1 MLPFFNALPS
11 ESVKPQK
18 EDTGGGSSE
27 SSTANPKA
35 TFRQLLFIIFWFGLF
50 TGFMEIA
57 IMGIRR
63 LLGHKIFLVSKFVVW
78 MAPLADI
85 VFFLVVIGFCLLLA
99 RSWKGINSIRLVII
113 LGIFF
118 FALTLLFMIRGLHP
132 YAAVVLALGIGIRL
146 STPVYKRWT
155 SFYKFARNSQWW
167 MAGVLLLTTVGV
179 HGTDFYREWHAWRS
193 LPDARK
199 NSPNIL
205 LIVLDTVRSRN
216 LSLYGYH
223 RKTTPHLEEF
233 ARKSVV
239 FEQAISTAPWTLP
252 AHISMFTGRLP
263 HEVSGNWESPLDD
276 TYPTLAEVLTRHG
289 YHTAGFV
296 ANTRYCSYEHGLNR
310 GFIHYEDFRISWR
323 EVLNSSALTRMIAKN
338 NRVRTLLRTDELLS
352 RKEGYRVNDSFL
364 SWLDKQDR
372 EPFFVFLNYY
382 DAHTPYLPP
391 APYDKKFGPG
401 RRRGHI
407 SPIQRLWESG
417 GHLSPEDLQEEI
429 DAYDGAIAYIDDQ
442 LNKLFKALE
451 KKGIL
456 QNTIIIITSD
466 HGEEFGEHGFFT
478 HGKSL
483 YMLEIHV
490 PLIISLPEQSRVSKR
505 IEHPAIIS
513 DIPATIVDLLNL
525 KSDNPFPGE
534 SLVRFWNSP
543 APEDSIPYKFLL
555 SEVDFAR
562 NLPDNYPIS
571 RGDMKSIVHGNLH
584 YIKNGDGK
592 EELYDFRQD
601 PDEMENLINSK
612 TSPFDV
618 TVFRNQLEKTVHR
631 NHSQNTLSKK

>member
-1 MLPFFNALPS
+1 MLPFLSALPS
-11 ESVKPQK
+11 
-18 EDTGGGSSE
+18 DTPGTSSE
-27 SSTANPKA
+27 KPVTIPPDSPSAKPTA
-35 TFRQLLFIIFWFGLF
+35 TIRQLLFIIFWFGLF
-50 TGFMEIA
+50 TGFTEIA

-63 LLGHKIFLVSKFVVW
+63 LFGHKIFLVSKFVVW
-78 MAPLADI
+78 MAPLSDI
-85 VFFLVVIGFCLLLA
+85 IFFLVVIGFCLFIA
-99 RSWKGINSIRLVII
+99 HSWKQINTIRLVII

-118 FALTLLFMIRGLHP
+118 FSLTLLFMVPGLHP
-132 YAAVVLALGIGIRL
+132 YASVVLALGIGIRL
-146 STPVYKRWT
+146 STFVYQKWKG
-155 SFYKFARNSQWW
+155 FYKFARKSQWW
-167 MAGVLLLTTVGV
+167 MAGLLLLTTGGV
-179 HGTDFYREWHAWRS
+179 HGTDFFREWRAWKN
-193 LPDARK
+193 LPVARK

-205 LIVLDTVRSRN
+205 LIVLDTVRFRN

-233 ARKSVV
+233 ARKSIV
-239 FEQAISTAPWTLP
+239 FDHAFSTAPWTLP
-252 AHISMFTGRLP
+252 SHISMFTGRFP

-276 TYPTLAEVLTRHG
+276 TYPTLAEVLTHQG

-323 EVLNSSALTRMIAKN
+323 EVLNSSALTRMIARN
-338 NRVRTLLRTDELLS
+338 NRVRTLLKTDELLS
-352 RKEGYRVNDSFL
+352 RKEGYRVNASFL
-364 SWLDKQDR
+364 NWLDKQNR
-372 EPFFVFLNYY
+372 QPFFVFLNYY

-391 APYDKKFGPG
+391 APFDKKFGPG

-442 LNKLFKALE
+442 LNKLFTELE

-456 QNTIIIITSD
+456 QNTIVIITSD

-490 PLIISLPEQSRVSKR
+490 PLMIALPKQSRVNKR
-505 IEHPAIIS
+505 VEHPVS
-513 DIPATIVDLLNL
+513 LRDIPATIVDLLNL
-525 KSDNPFPGE
+525 KIDSPFPGE
-534 SLVRFWNSP
+534 PLARFWNSSI
-543 APEDSIPYKFLL
+543 PEDSIPYQYLL

-562 NLPDNYPIS
+562 NLPDRYPIS
-571 RGDMKSIVHGNLH
+571 RGDMKSIVYGNLH
-584 YIKNGDGK
+584 YIQNGDGK
-592 EELYDFRQD
+592 EELYDYLQD
-601 PDEMENLINSK
+601 PDEMENLVDSN
-612 TSPFDV
+612 TTPFDL
-618 TVFRNQLEKTVHR
+618 TVFRSRLEELIDR
-631 NHSQNTLSKK
+631 NRTRDALSKK